1 MPVYYGI
8 DIWYLILILPELV
21 LSVYAQFKVKSTY
34 AKYAKVMSRRGM
46 TANDAVS
53 FILRNNGITDV
64 SVQPVAGELTD
75 HYSPKEKI
83 IRLSEGVFGK
93 TSVAALGIAAHEAGH
108 TVQHYS
114 NYGPINFRNALV
126 PVANLGSVLAMPLI
140 LIGFVFNFST
150 LINLGIIFFATATLF
165 QLVTLPV
172 ELNASSRAMK
182 ALESSGALNDEELKM
197 TKKVL
202 TAAALTYVAALAVSI
217 AQLLRLILIS
227 SGRSNRIM

>member
-8 DIWYLILILPELV
+8 DIWYIVLIVPAML
-21 LSVYAQFKVKSTY
+21 LSLYAQFKVKSTY

-46 TANDAVS
+46 TANDAVA

-64 SVQPVAGELTD
+64 SVQPIAGELTD
-75 HYSPKEKI
+75 HYSPNEKI
-83 IRLSEGVFGK
+83 IRLSQGVYGK
-93 TSVAALGIAAHEAGH
+93 TTVAALGIAAHEAGH

-114 NYGPINFRNALV
+114 NYGPIQFRNALV
-126 PVANLGSVLAMPLI
+126 PVANLGSTLSMPLI
-140 LIGFVFNFST
+140 LIGFVFNFS
-150 LINLGIIFFATATLF
+150 LLVNLGIIFFATATLF

-182 ALESSGALNDEELKM
+182 ALEASGALNDDELKM

-202 TAAALTYVAALAVSI
+202 SAAALTYVAALAVSF

-227 SGRSNRIM
+227 RRRND

>member
-1 MPVYYGI
+1 MPIYYGI
-8 DIWYLILILPELV
+8 DIWYLVLILPALL
-21 LSVYAQFKVKSTY
+21 LSMYAQFKVKSTY

-46 TANDAVS
+46 TSNEAVS
-53 FILRNNGITDV
+53 FILRNNSINDV
-64 SVQPVAGELTD
+64 VVQPIAGVLTD
-75 HYSPKEKI
+75 HYSPNEKI
-83 IRLSEGVFGK
+83 IRLSEGVYGK

-126 PVANLGSVLAMPLI
+126 PVANLGSMLAMPLI
-140 LIGFVFNFST
+140 LIGFVFNFAF
-150 LINLGIIFFATATLF
+150 LVNLGIIFFASATLF

-182 ALESSGALNDEELKM
+182 SLEASGALNDEELKM

-202 TAAALTYVAALAVSI
+202 SAAALTYVAALAVSF

-227 SGRSNRIM
+227 RRRND

>member
-8 DIWYLILILPELV
+8 DIWYIVLIVPAML
-21 LSVYAQFKVKSTY
+21 LSLYAQFKVKSTY

-46 TANDAVS
+46 TANDAVA

-64 SVQPVAGELTD
+64 SVQPIAGELTD
-75 HYSPKEKI
+75 HYSPNEKI
-83 IRLSEGVFGK
+83 IRLSQGVYGK
-93 TSVAALGIAAHEAGH
+93 TTVAALGIAAHEAGH

-114 NYGPINFRNALV
+114 NYGPIQFRNALV
-126 PVANLGSVLAMPLI
+126 PVANLGSTLSMPLI
-140 LIGFVFNFST
+140 LIGFVFNFS
-150 LINLGIIFFATATLF
+150 LLVNLGIIFFSAATLF

-182 ALESSGALNDEELKM
+182 ALESSGALNDDELKM

-202 TAAALTYVAALAVSI
+202 SAAALTYVAALAVSF

-227 SGRSNRIM
+227 RRRND

>member
-8 DIWYLILILPELV
+8 DMWYLILVLPALV

-34 AKYAKVMSRRGM
+34 AKYSKVMSRRGM
-46 TANDAVS
+46 TANDAVAH
-53 FILRNNGITDV
+53 ILRNNNITDV
-64 SVQPVAGELTD
+64 SVQPISGELTD

-83 IRLSEGVFGK
+83 IRLSEGVYEN

-114 NYGPINFRNALV
+114 NYGPVNFRNALV
-126 PVANLGSVLAMPLI
+126 PVANIGATLSMPLI
-140 LIGFVFNFST
+140 LIGFIFNYSI
-150 LINLGIIFFATATLF
+150 LINLGIVFFATATLF

-182 ALESSGALNDEELKM
+182 ALESSGALNDDELKM

-202 TAAALTYVAALAVSI
+202 TAAALTYVAALAVSF

-227 SGRSNRIM
+227 SGRSNRRR

>member
-8 DIWYLILILPELV
+8 DIWYLVLILPAFV
-21 LSVYAQFKVKSTY
+21 LSLYAQFKVKSTY

-46 TANDAVS
+46 TANEAVS
-53 FILRNNGITDV
+53 FILRNNSINDV
-64 SVQPVAGELTD
+64 TVQPVAGELTD
-75 HYSPKEKI
+75 HYSPNEKI
-83 IRLSEGVFGK
+83 IRLSEGVYGK

-126 PVANLGSVLAMPLI
+126 PVATLGSTLAMPLI
-140 LIGFVFNFST
+140 LIGFVFNFAF
-150 LINLGIIFFATATLF
+150 LIHLGIIFFASATLF

-182 ALESSGALNDEELKM
+182 SLEASGALNEEELKM

-202 TAAALTYVAALAVSI
+202 SAAALTYVAALAVSF

-227 SGRSNRIM
+227 RGRNNRRG

>member
-8 DIWYLILILPELV
+8 DIWYIVLIVPAML
-21 LSVYAQFKVKSTY
+21 LSLYAQFKVKSTY

-46 TANDAVS
+46 TANDAVA

-64 SVQPVAGELTD
+64 SVQPIAGELTD
-75 HYSPKEKI
+75 HYSPNEKI
-83 IRLSEGVFGK
+83 IRLSQGVYGK
-93 TSVAALGIAAHEAGH
+93 TTVAALGIAAHEAGH

-114 NYGPINFRNALV
+114 NYGPIQFRNALV
-126 PVANLGSVLAMPLI
+126 PVANLGSTLSMPLI
-140 LIGFVFNFST
+140 LIGFVFNFS
-150 LINLGIIFFATATLF
+150 LLVNLGIIFFAAATLF

-182 ALESSGALNDEELKM
+182 ALESSGALNDDELKM

-202 TAAALTYVAALAVSI
+202 SAAALTYVAALAVSF

-227 SGRSNRIM
+227 RRRND